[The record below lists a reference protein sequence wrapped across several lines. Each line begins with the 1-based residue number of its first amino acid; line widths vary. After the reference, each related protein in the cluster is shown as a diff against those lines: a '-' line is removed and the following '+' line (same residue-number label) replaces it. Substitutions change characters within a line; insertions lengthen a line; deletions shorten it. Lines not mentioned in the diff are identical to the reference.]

1 MNKTLQAALFIG
13 AVDLISR
20 GLDYVLGSPSN
31 GTNLEFDDELT
42 LTWGLACLVSAFI
55 ILAGVLSK
63 NFTIAILGS
72 LSAFAVYTV
81 LGFTVLDD
89 TIFTSPPDDWRL
101 VSSHWCKGAMFA
113 LFATSLA
120 FRHGVLNIL
129 KRRKEIRGEL

>member
-13 AVDLISR
+13 AVDLASR
-20 GLDYVLGSPSN
+20 GLDYILGSPQN
-31 GTNLEFDDELT
+31 GSHLELSGDLT

-55 ILAGVLSK
+55 IFAGILFR

-72 LSAFAVYTV
+72 LSAFAIYAV
-81 LGFTVLDD
+81 LGFTILED
-89 TIFTSPPDDWRL
+89 TIFAAPPDDWRL
-101 VSSHWCKGAMFA
+101 VTNHWCKGAMFA

-120 FRHGVLNIL
+120 FRHGVINIL